1 MSEPLKITIRQ
12 MSSGLKPTPRH
23 YRLTPSLQLNIMQKP
38 ARLSGELPRQR
49 VHANTSFSTRQ
60 GLLNGQGCLGLEDW
74 K

>member
-23 YRLTPSLQLNIMQKP
+23 YRLNIMQKP